1 MIRLLVACDRP
12 GLARE
17 LRDHGAEVVYT
28 GPDEP
33 ARVAAAAVQE
43 DVDAVVCDDPP
54 AVAGH
59 LAGLGADDVEALAAE
74 GAAGWLATRGER
86 THHPG

>member
-1 MIRLLVACDRP
+1 VIRLLVACDRP

-17 LRDHGAEVVYT
+17 LRDRGAEIVYT

-54 AVAGH
+54 AVAGS
-59 LAGLGADDVEALAAE
+59 LAELGACDVEALPAE
-74 GAAGWLATRGER
+74 GAAGWLTTRGEG
-86 THHPG
+86 THRPG